1 MALPIKCHYR
11 PGELAE
17 YFRYSKS
24 FIHCLIRTGR
34 LQAATPSI
42 LIRIPRA
49 EVCRV
54 FCQGTGDCLS
64 CPHERKDD
72 SLEARRLCCVS
83 GRR

>member
-1 MALPIKCHYR
+1 MALPLKRHYR
-11 PGELAE
+11 PAE
-17 YFRYSKS
+17 IARHFRYSVG
-24 FIHCLIRTGR
+24 FIYCLARSAE
-34 LQAATPSI
+34 LQAESI
-42 LIRIPRA
+42 RGRIRIPRA

-64 CPHERKDD
+64 CTHERKDD